1 MPMDLGCSWLL
12 KVAAPVEKGASA
24 SAVSDRSVSLLAGY
38 STSVETGVRKLPVH
52 FCTVQAGQIAR
63 SVAVA
68 FRNPKH
74 HQTRQSPQSK
84 VGAATQCWFRLARQH
99 AMEE

>member
-1 MPMDLGCSWLL
+1 MFLPPFCWILPFCAHANGSWLQL
-12 KVAAPVEKGASA
+12 AAEGRCTRA
-24 SAVSDRSVSLLAGY
+24 LLAGY